1 MTLLISV
8 EGLIM
13 VLVIEGLPRFKQT
26 GNYLPSEAALGCMGW
41 CFLQGRQCP
50 PWGSLVLGM
59 VAHALQTLGRGP
71 TSGGSRGARGE
82 MGKAWGEG
90 EGRLCYYRCVCGVAV

>member
-8 EGLIM
+8 EGLIT

-26 GNYLPSEAALGCMGW
+26 GNYLPSEPALGCMGW

-50 PWGSLVLGM
+50 PWRSLALGM
-59 VAHALQTLGRGP
+59 VAHALQTLGKGP
-71 TSGGSRGARGE
+71 MAGGSRGAQRE

-90 EGRLCYYRCVCGVAV
+90 EGRLCYCRCVCGAAV